1 MANGG
6 WIKLYRS
13 IQDHWIWEN
22 PIYLKWWLDLIF
34 MANHKDKKILFDGQL
49 ITVGIGER
57 ITSEQKLSD
66 RWGTTRTTVRKF
78 LNLLV
83 VDEMITVKKSRK
95 SGTWYKVNNYADY
108 QSYSEEKKQPTAQ
121 LTTQLT
127 TQLTAQ
133 PTAQLTAQLTAHKQ
147 EPKEPKNLRINN
159 NNKEQPDEKS
169 IFHFWESNGFGL
181 LAPKTI
187 QDFDYWIGDFEKIG
201 ATKENA
207 IKLIIHSL
215 EIAVNNNA
223 RKYNYVNAILK
234 DWEQKRFI
242 TVDQVRAG
250 QKKTKAD
257 KNTQPETNTDYD
269 DLDWG

>member
-34 MANHKDKKILFDGQL
+34 MANHQDKKILFDGKL
-49 ITVGIGER
+49 ITVQVGER
-57 ITSEQKLSD
+57 ITSEKKLSE
-66 RWGTTRTTVRKF
+66 RWEVSRNTVRKF
-78 LNLLV
+78 LDLLV
-83 VDEMITVKKSRK
+83 TDEMIEISRSRK
-95 SGTWYKVNNYADY
+95 NGTWYKVTNYADY
-108 QSYSEEKKQPTAQ
+108 QSYSDKKRQATEQLTEHQSEQLTEQPTE
-121 LTTQLT
+121 
-127 TQLTAQ
+127 
-133 PTAQLTAQLTAHKQ
+133 HKQ

-234 DWEQKRFI
+234 DWEQKRFT